1 MTGRIHSFETF
12 GAADGPGVRFVVFLA
27 GCPLRCA
34 YCHNPDTWA
43 RPPALEMS
51 AEDVL
56 KRALR
61 YRSYWGEKGG
71 ITVSGGEPLLQTE
84 FLLDLFTRA
93 KRLGVTTCID
103 TSAAPFTREGE
114 WLATFERLM
123 AVTDLVLLDI
133 KAFDRALHEEL
144 TGRPNDNILDCARY
158 LNEIGKDVWI
168 RHVLVPGV
176 TERDGD
182 TEKIAAFLKPLANIR
197 RIEVLPYHTLGLAKW
212 QSLGLPNRLAQINP
226 PTPQDLA
233 QVRKMLSGA

>member
-71 ITVSGGEPLLQTE
+71 ITVSGGEPLLQ
-84 FLLDLFTRA
+84 
-93 KRLGVTTCID
+93 
-103 TSAAPFTREGE
+103 PE

-212 QSLGLPNRLAQINP
+212 QSLGLPNRLAQVNP

-233 QVRKMLSGA
+233 QVRKILSGA